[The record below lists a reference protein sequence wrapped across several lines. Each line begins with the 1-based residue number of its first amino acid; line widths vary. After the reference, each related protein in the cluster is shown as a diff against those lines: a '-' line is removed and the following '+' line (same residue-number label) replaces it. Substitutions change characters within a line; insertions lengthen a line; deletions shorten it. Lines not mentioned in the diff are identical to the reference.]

1 MNTTNLATFPR
12 YDTAERQVRE
22 DPGIYTTEPLTD
34 ADADRSAKTSAVE
47 SNHAEHLNGAQRLVG
62 EALNLSGLVLAS
74 LHDEGDSR
82 AMQIETAVKVIEN
95 KLKKA
100 YNQLDRHEAR
110 HTHLFRAYFDLKK
123 KGNEEASS

>member
-22 DPGIYTTEPLTD
+22 DPGVYTTDPLTD
-34 ADADRSAKTSAVE
+34 ADADRSAKTHTTAAD
-47 SNHAEHLNGAQRLVG
+47 HAKHLCAAQRLVG

-74 LHDEGDSR
+74 LHDEGDGR
-82 AMQIETAVKVIEN
+82 AMQIETAVKAIEN

-100 YNQLDRHEAR
+100 YNRLDRHEVR
-110 HTHLFRAYFDLKK
+110 HTNLVLAYVDLKK
-123 KGNEEASS
+123 RSDGEEPD

>member
-12 YDTAERQVRE
+12 YDTAERQVKE
-22 DPGIYTTEPLTD
+22 DAGVYTTDPATD
-34 ADADRSAKTSAVE
+34 ADADSSAKTHTTAAD
-47 SNHAEHLNGAQRLVG
+47 HAEHLNGAQRLVG

-74 LHDEGDSR
+74 LHDEDDGR

-100 YNQLDRHEAR
+100 YNRLDRHEAR
-110 HTHLFRAYFDLKK
+110 HTHLFLAHVGLKK
-123 KGNEEASS
+123 KRNEEVSN

>member
-12 YDTAERQVRE
+12 YDTPERQVSE
-22 DPGIYTTEPLTD
+22 DPGVYTTEPLTD

-47 SNHAEHLNGAQRLVG
+47 SGHAEHLNGAQRVVG

-74 LHDEGDSR
+74 LRDEGDGR
-82 AMQIETAVKVIEN
+82 AMQIETAAKVIEN

-110 HTHLFRAYFDLKK
+110 YTRLFRAYVDLNT
-123 KGNEEASS
+123 KGNEEASN

>member
-12 YDTAERQVRE
+12 FATAERQVRE
-22 DPGIYTTEPLTD
+22 DPGVYTTEPLTD
-34 ADADRSAKTSAVE
+34 TDAEANPEFSAIE
-47 SNHAEHLNGAQRLVG
+47 SDHAEHLNGAQRLVG
-62 EALNLSGLVLAS
+62 ETLNLSGLVLAS

-100 YNQLDRHEAR
+100 YNRLDRHEVR
-110 HTHLFRAYFDLKK
+110 YTNLFLAYVDLRKK
-123 KGNEEASS
+123 RNEETSS

>member
-12 YDTAERQVRE
+12 YETAERQVRE
-22 DPGIYTTEPLTD
+22 DPGVYTTEPLTD
-34 ADADRSAKTSAVE
+34 ADSDRSPNISTVE
-47 SNHAEHLNGAQRLVG
+47 SNHAEHLSGAQRLVG

-74 LHDEGDSR
+74 LHDEGDGR

-100 YNQLDRHEAR
+100 YNRLDRHEAR
-110 HTHLFRAYFDLKK
+110 HTHLFRAHVDLKK